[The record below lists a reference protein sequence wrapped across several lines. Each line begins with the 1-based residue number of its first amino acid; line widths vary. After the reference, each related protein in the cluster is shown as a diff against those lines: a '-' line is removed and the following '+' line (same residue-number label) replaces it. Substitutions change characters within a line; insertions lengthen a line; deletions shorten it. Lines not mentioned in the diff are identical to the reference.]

1 MSDNLAAALAVPGA
15 QADQRLWTTGQVV
28 SIDAGASRIVVT
40 LDGGGHVRLPHLTGT
55 YAVNDTVAVLRDA
68 QAGHL
73 ILGKLGAAPAPPSG
87 IDGGAGGTGAASF
100 TALIRPTWSG
110 TYRTGSGWD
119 RLNVTRYGGRS
130 DLYQGNAYGSGV
142 LTGLAVYGDQIVGL
156 GASTITSITAR
167 VVLSNN
173 AGTPQLQGSPS
184 GTQPAGAPSVSGATA
199 SGFGD
204 VALPSTV
211 CESMRTGALKGLVTN
226 GATYVAIR
234 GTSLADGM
242 TLTVTYTKPV

>member
-1 MSDNLAAALAVPGA
+1 MSGDLTGALAAGA
-15 QADQRLWTTGQVV
+15 AQTDRRLWSPAQVTAV
-28 SIDAGASRIVVT
+28 DAGAQRVTALLNGGSVRIPYEFGAT
-40 LDGGGHVRLPHLTGT
+40 F
-55 YAVNDTVAVLRDA
+55 AVDDTIAVLLDPA
-68 QAGHL
+68 AGPL
-73 ILGKLGAAPAPPSG
+73 VLFKLATAPAPPSG
-87 IDGGAGGTGAASF
+87 ISGGSGGTGLASF

-110 TYRTGSGWD
+110 TWRTGSGWD
-119 RLNVTRYGGRS
+119 RWNITRYGGRS
-130 DLYQGNAYGSGV
+130 DMYQGNAYGSGV
-142 LTGLAVYGDQIVGL
+142 LVGLATYGDQIVGL

-184 GTQPAGAPSVSGATA
+184 GTQPAGVPSVSGATA

-242 TLTVTYTKPV
+242 ALTVTYTKPV